1 MGWKSYDAKL
11 WERIKQEAEAAERP
25 LDGKIIGND
34 AVFKVADMAKN
45 NAAKMGLHHDI
56 SITNMRFEEQR
67 PPEGGGILIMNPPYG
82 ERIEIEEINQF
93 YRMIGDTLKQRFE
106 GFDAWILSSNKE
118 ALKHMKLAASKRMI
132 VWNGPLE
139 CKYHKF
145 EMYRGSRKEK
155 TETTPTEN

>member
-1 MGWKSYDAKL
+1 
-11 WERIKQEAEAAERP
+11 
-25 LDGKIIGND
+25 
-34 AVFKVADMAKN
+34 
-45 NAAKMGLHHDI
+45 
-56 SITNMRFEEQR
+56 
-67 PPEGGGILIMNPPYG
+67 
-82 ERIEIEEINQF
+82 
-93 YRMIGDTLKQRFE
+93 MIGDTLKQRFE